1 MDKALIIDSLFS
13 YERAGLLEN
22 NELKEVIIEEKGSF
36 QVGDIFIGK
45 VKKIL
50 PNKFAF
56 IDLGYDKNAFLG
68 ITDKKQKGL
77 YTFNENTNKYV
88 LNLKEGQD
96 ILVQIDKQGT
106 DIKGAS
112 VTTNLTLTGK
122 YIVLLLNEKSIAI
135 SKKIENK
142 EKREFLKK
150 VANEN
155 LPQGYGIIFRTNC
168 VNVNGEHIKNEII
181 NLIKKAKDLLEKA
194 NYIKPP
200 TRVFFA
206 KTEVEKIII
215 DTLDKNDKVITN
227 SKDSYNSLKLIFENI
242 EMYNDKLPI
251 FEVYGI
257 EYKIEKIFNNK
268 IWLKSGGFLIIDCVE
283 AMTIIDVNT
292 GKNITKTFDDMI
304 FKTNKEALEQ
314 ISKEIRLR
322 NISGIILIDLIDMKN
337 EEHKKQLE
345 TYMKQLSKDDRMP
358 INIYPINELGIMQ
371 LTRKKSLRPLYDI
384 VSKYCPMCNGTGKVK
399 NEMYVANII
408 KNQILSIF
416 ANTIYKRLVVSANN
430 NVIQCL
436 KNININNIE
445 DKKIEFNIIYP
456 IRFDYF
462 NIEKFID

>member
-1 MDKALIIDSLFS
+1 MDKTLIIDSLFN

-36 QVGDIFIGK
+36 QVGDIFIGR

-135 SKKIENK
+135 SKKIENR

-168 VNVNGEHIKNEII
+168 VNVNDEHIKNEII

-206 KTEVEKIII
+206 KTEV
-215 DTLDKNDKVITN
+215 
-227 SKDSYNSLKLIFENI
+227 
-242 EMYNDKLPI
+242 
-251 FEVYGI
+251 
-257 EYKIEKIFNNK
+257 
-268 IWLKSGGFLIIDCVE
+268 
-283 AMTIIDVNT
+283 
-292 GKNITKTFDDMI
+292 
-304 FKTNKEALEQ
+304 
-314 ISKEIRLR
+314 
-322 NISGIILIDLIDMKN
+322 
-337 EEHKKQLE
+337 
-345 TYMKQLSKDDRMP
+345 
-358 INIYPINELGIMQ
+358 
-371 LTRKKSLRPLYDI
+371 
-384 VSKYCPMCNGTGKVK
+384 
-399 NEMYVANII
+399 
-408 KNQILSIF
+408 
-416 ANTIYKRLVVSANN
+416 
-430 NVIQCL
+430 
-436 KNININNIE
+436 
-445 DKKIEFNIIYP
+445 
-456 IRFDYF
+456 
-462 NIEKFID
+462 